1 MPPLARPLLLALL
14 IAAPL
19 IAGPLPALAQDA
31 TGLWRS
37 EATDEGY
44 IEVRIAPCGAALCGT
59 IQRARDLAGAE
70 QAYPHSGKRM
80 IWDMVADGPGKWSDG
95 QIWDPRNDRTF
106 NSRMELSGNRLI
118 VAGCVLGI
126 CQRQTWQRVN

>member
-1 MPPLARPLLLALL
+1 MPRLSRSLALALL

-19 IAGPLPALAQDA
+19 PGLAQDA

-37 EATDEGY
+37 EATEEGY
-44 IEVRIAPCGAALCGT
+44 IEVKIAPCGTALCGT
-59 IQRARDLAGAE
+59 ILRARDLAGAE
-70 QAYPHSGKRM
+70 QPYPHSGKQM
-80 IWDMVADGPGKWSDG
+80 IWDMVADGPGKWSGG

-106 NSRMELSGNRLI
+106 ASKMALSGNRLI

-126 CQRQTWQRVN
+126 CQRQNWQRVN